1 MSDVMMERLSS
12 SDWMFFGMNT
22 FLELNESFPSLLDED
37 RNRMPFELFLN
48 DVQSIEAP
56 ATL

>member
-12 SDWMFFGMNT
+12 SDWMFFGMKT